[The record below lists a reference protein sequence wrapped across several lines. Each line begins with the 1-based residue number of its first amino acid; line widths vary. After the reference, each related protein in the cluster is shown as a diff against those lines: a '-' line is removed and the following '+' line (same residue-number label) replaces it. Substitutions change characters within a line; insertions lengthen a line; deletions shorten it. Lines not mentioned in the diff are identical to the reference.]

1 MLDVSNKILTSS
13 WLIDIIK
20 WFQKMGVEDLLELLR
35 DVMEY
40 VVIEERLMETLRK
53 TWEDAKLM
61 KLDTRS
67 HKLGIEV
74 ALWHQNV

>member
-53 TWEDAKLM
+53 T
-61 KLDTRS
+61 
-67 HKLGIEV
+67 
-74 ALWHQNV
+74 

>member
-1 MLDVSNKILTSS
+1 MTKVEKNRVIRTDILTSS

-53 TWEDAKLM
+53 T
-61 KLDTRS
+61 
-67 HKLGIEV
+67 
-74 ALWHQNV
+74 